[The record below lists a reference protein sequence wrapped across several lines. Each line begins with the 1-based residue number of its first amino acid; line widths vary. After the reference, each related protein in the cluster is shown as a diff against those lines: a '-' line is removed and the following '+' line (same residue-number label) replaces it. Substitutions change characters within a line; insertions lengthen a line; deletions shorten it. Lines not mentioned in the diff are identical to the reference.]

1 KLIATSKQKKCNL
14 AFFDFFNGIY
24 TKNKSYASLLYT
36 QYCNSDLFLFIL
48 TCLLLFGLSRLA
60 CFVCFLNG
68 KKYLLFNADDPLNKK
83 HLSLG
88 F

>member
-1 KLIATSKQKKCNL
+1 
-14 AFFDFFNGIY
+14 
-24 TKNKSYASLLYT
+24 KNKSYASLLYT
-36 QYCNSDLFLFIL
+36 QHCNSDLFLFIL

>member
-1 KLIATSKQKKCNL
+1 TSKQKKCNL

-24 TKNKSYASLLYT
+24 TKNKSYASLLYI

-48 TCLLLFGLSRLA
+48 TCLLFFWLSRLA

>member
-1 KLIATSKQKKCNL
+1 SKQKKCNL

-68 KKYLLFNADDPLNKK
+68 KKYLLFNSDDPLNKK
-83 HLSLG
+83 YLSLC

>member
-1 KLIATSKQKKCNL
+1 KQKKCNL
-14 AFFDFFNGIY
+14 AFFVFFNEIY
-24 TKNKSYASLLYT
+24 TKNKCYASLLYI

-48 TCLLLFGLSRLA
+48 SCLLLFGLSRLA

>member
-1 KLIATSKQKKCNL
+1 KCNL

-24 TKNKSYASLLYT
+24 TKNKSYASLLYI
-36 QYCNSDLFLFIL
+36 QHCNSDLFLFIL
-48 TCLLLFGLSRLA
+48 TCLLFFLLSRLA

-83 HLSLG
+83 HLSLC

>member
-1 KLIATSKQKKCNL
+1 TSKKKKYNL
-14 AFFDFFNGIY
+14 AFFDFFNGIN

-48 TCLLLFGLSRLA
+48 TCLLFFGLSRLA

>member
-83 HLSLG
+83 RLSLG